1 MKEKLKIQ
9 GGRGMLN
16 AVLRV
21 PQLEEGQKCPLV
33 VLMHGFMAN
42 LKLDPLKTIGIQLEE
57 AGIASLAFDF
67 NGHGRSDGKFC
78 DMNVFSELDDAMMV
92 YDFVRQQD
100 FVSRIAFCGHSQG
113 GVVAGMVAAM
123 LGNDEAG
130 KPKVECIVQ
139 LAPAAVLHDDAMNGC
154 IMGKKFDPKNP
165 PEHVWMFFHKLGRTY
180 IECAQKIDIYGVSK
194 DYEGQVC
201 LIHGTDDTIV
211 PYEYGV
217 RYNEAYAHSELHTM
231 EGDNHFLSK
240 HKKEVFS
247 IAVNFLR
254 EHLA

>member
-1 MKEKLKIQ
+1 MKEKIKIQ

-21 PQLEEGQKCPLV
+21 PELAEGQKCPLV

-42 LKLDPLKTIGIQLEE
+42 LRLEPLKTIGKMLEE
-57 AGIASLAFDF
+57 QGIASLAFDF
-67 NGHGRSDGKFC
+67 NGHGKSEGKFC

-92 YDFVRQQD
+92 YDYVSALD
-100 FVSRIAFCGHSQG
+100 FVDKVAFCGHSQG

-130 KPKVECIVQ
+130 KPKVCCIVQ
-139 LAPAAVLHDDAMNGC
+139 LAPAAVLHDDALNGT
-154 IMGKKFDPKNP
+154 IMGKTYDPKNP
-165 PEHVWMFFHKLGRTY
+165 PDHVWVFFHKLGRTY

-194 DYEGQVC
+194 EYQGPVC
-201 LIHGTDDTIV
+201 LVHGTEDKIV
-211 PYEYGV
+211 PYEYGA
-217 RYNEAYAHSELHTM
+217 RYHELYANSELHTM
-231 EGDNHFLSK
+231 KGDNHFLSK
-240 HKKEVFS
+240 CRKDVWS
-247 IAVNFLR
+247 ISVNFLR